1 MCKGTMKRYCVLAA
15 LVFLL
20 TGCATTND
28 ISSQQSDGLLPPA
41 EVYTQPVV
49 KPAEAPEA
57 ARSKKTV
64 TRSSKA
70 KTLETKGGQNQER
83 TKPLPYSL
91 EMRVNDDDD
100 TTKLLSNNYNQSFDI
115 PIVFNDAVKYYI
127 KWFSEDKK
135 KVFANWLKR
144 SRLYVPIIREIL
156 RERNMPEDLVYLAM
170 IESGFNPKAYS
181 TAKASGPWQ
190 FIYSTGGQYGLEVD
204 YWVDERRDPEKSTVA
219 AAKYLKN
226 LFDQFGCWYLAAAS
240 YNAGE
245 GRIGRLTQRHNTM
258 DFWELHRYNT
268 LPRETREYVP
278 QLIAAAI
285 IAKDPAKFGFGSITY
300 DPPIR
305 FTEAKVPAATPLAT
319 IAKASG
325 VDIDQIRT
333 CNPEILRGITPPGK
347 DYVVKL
353 PSDVTAQAFYERLG
367 PELEGMPVLKNIT
380 TYKVKKKDS
389 VASILKK
396 HKIDQKD
403 LVLVNS
409 SDNDLRIKPG
419 MILAIPKFSGE
430 IHRQT
435 LARIDTGDNDNKPVA
450 RATTSEDVP
459 AISELRTVKKN
470 ASDKPVLVATI
481 RSSASPK
488 ISVQPSETRP
498 AKDRGQ
504 AARTFKTFHVVKRGE
519 TLSDISD
526 RYGIDE
532 GSLRSANKLKGSRVY
547 PNMKLRLV
555 SHVEPKA
562 ETKKTASARSV
573 KTKYHTVKK
582 GETLSSISDKYGIDI
597 DDLKTANKIKGNKI
611 NRNAKLKIIL
621 DDRKS

>member
-1 MCKGTMKRYCVLAA
+1 MKTYCVFAA

-20 TGCATTND
+20 TGCATSNNISNQNAD
-28 ISSQQSDGLLPPA
+28 IPAPVAELSPAPPVRPLEKPPA
-41 EVYTQPVV
+41 Q
-49 KPAEAPEA
+49 K
-57 ARSKKTV
+57 SKKSVSRPSKTKYADV
-64 TRSSKA
+64 RS
-70 KTLETKGGQNQER
+70 GQEQE
-83 TKPLPYSL
+83 KPKPYSL
-91 EMRVNDDDD
+91 DMRVNDDDD
-100 TTKLLSNNYNQSFDI
+100 ITRLLNTNYNQNFDI
-115 PIVFNDAVKYYI
+115 PIVFNEAVKYYI

-156 RERNMPEDLVYLAM
+156 RENGMPEDLVYLAM

-190 FIYSTGGQYGLEVD
+190 FIYSTGGRFGLEVD

-219 AAKYLKN
+219 AAKYLKA

-245 GRIGRLTQRHNTM
+245 GRIGRLTQKHNTT
-258 DFWELHRYNT
+258 DFWELHRFNT

-285 IAKDPAKFGFGSITY
+285 IAKDPAKFGFGSVTY

-305 FTEAKVPAATPLAT
+305 FTEVKVPPATPMT
-319 IAKASG
+319 SIAKASS
-325 VDIDQIRT
+325 VNIDLVRT
-333 CNPEILRGITPPGK
+333 YNPEILRGITPPGK
-347 DYVVKL
+347 DYVIKL

-367 PELEGMPVLKNIT
+367 PELESVPVLKGIT

-389 VASILKK
+389 IASILKK

-403 LVLVNS
+403 LVQVNS

-430 IHRQT
+430 PVRQSV
-435 LARIDTGDNDNKPVA
+435 ARADTGDPASQSVA
-450 RATTSEDVP
+450 RADSEELP
-459 AISELRTVKKN
+459 AISELKTVKKN
-470 ASDKPVLVATI
+470 ADDKPVIVATI

-488 ISVQPSETRP
+488 ITAKSPEARP
-498 AKDRGQ
+498 ARERES
-504 AARTFKTFHVVKRGE
+504 AARSLKAFHVVKRGE
-519 TLSDISD
+519 TLAEISD

-532 GSLRSANKLKGSRVY
+532 GSLRTANKLKGSRVY

-562 ETKKTASARSV
+562 ETKKTAAARS
-573 KTKYHTVKK
+573 KKIQYHTVKK

-597 DDLKTANKIKGNKI
+597 DDLRSANKIKGNKV
-611 NRNAKLKIIL
+611 NKNAKLKIVI

>member
-1 MCKGTMKRYCVLAA
+1 MCKGNMKRYCFLAA

-20 TGCATTND
+20 AGCATTGNV
-28 ISSQQSDGLLPPA
+28 SNQQADTLLPPA
-41 EVYTQPVV
+41 EVYTQPAVR
-49 KPAEAPEA
+49 PADA
-57 ARSKKTV
+57 AQPPRSKKTV
-64 TRSSKA
+64 TRSSKT
-70 KTLETKGGQNQER
+70 KTLEAKGGRER
-83 TKPLPYSL
+83 EGAKPYSL
-91 EMRVNDDDD
+91 EMRVSDDDD
-100 TTKLLSNNYNQSFDI
+100 ITRLLTTNYNKNFDI

-127 KWFSEDKK
+127 RWFSEDRK

-181 TAKASGPWQ
+181 TARAVGPWQ
-190 FIYSTGGQYGLEVD
+190 FIYSTGGRYGLEVN

-219 AAKYLKN
+219 AAKYLKD

-245 GRIGRLTQRHNTM
+245 GRIGRLTQKYNTS

-285 IAKDPAKFGFGSITY
+285 IAKDPAKFGFGSVTY
-300 DPPIR
+300 DAPVR
-305 FTEAKVPAATPLAT
+305 FTEVKVPPATPVAT
-319 IAKASG
+319 IAKASL
-325 VDIDQIRT
+325 VDVDLVRT
-333 CNPEILRGITPPGK
+333 YNPEILRGITPPGK

-353 PSDVTAQAFYERLG
+353 PSDVSAQTFYERLG
-367 PELEGMPVLKNIT
+367 PELEGLPALKGIT
-380 TYKVKKKDS
+380 TYKVRKRDS

-396 HKIDQKD
+396 HKIDRQD
-403 LVLVNS
+403 LILVNS
-409 SDNDLRIKPG
+409 SDNDLRIRPG
-419 MILAIPKFSGE
+419 MVLAIPKFSPE
-430 IHRQT
+430 TARQSV
-435 LARIDTGDNDNKPVA
+435 ARADTGDIGN
-450 RATTSEDVP
+450 RAVSRPDSEDIP
-459 AISELRTVKKN
+459 AISELRTVKKMS
-470 ASDKPVLVATI
+470 SDKRALAAAI

-488 ISVQPSETRP
+488 TAVKPSEEPTARDR
-498 AKDRGQ
+498 AKTV
-504 AARTFKTFHVVKRGE
+504 RTVRVFHVVKRGE

-532 GSLRSANKLKGSRVY
+532 DSLRTANKLKGSRVY

-562 ETKKTASARSV
+562 ETKKTASARSKKV
-573 KTKYHTVKK
+573 RYHTVKK
-582 GETLSSISDKYGIDI
+582 GETLTSISGKYGVDI
-597 DDLKTANKIKGNKI
+597 DDLKAANRIKGNKI
-611 NRNAKLKIIL
+611 NRNAKLKIII

>member
-1 MCKGTMKRYCVLAA
+1 MPAVEKYSQPAA
-15 LVFLL
+15 
-20 TGCATTND
+20 
-28 ISSQQSDGLLPPA
+28 
-41 EVYTQPVV
+41 QPG
-49 KPAEAPEA
+49 EAPEPP
-57 ARSKKTV
+57 RSKKTAI
-64 TRSSKA
+64 RAPKA
-70 KTLETKGGQNQER
+70 KSLESKGSQNQER
-83 TKPLPYSL
+83 VKPLPYSL

-100 TTKLLSNNYNQSFDI
+100 TTKLLSTNYNQSFDI

-135 KVFANWLKR
+135 KVFANWLRR

-190 FIYSTGGQYGLEVD
+190 FIYTTGGRYGLEVD

-219 AAKYLKN
+219 AAKYLKD

-300 DPPIR
+300 DSPIR
-305 FTEAKVPAATPLAT
+305 FTEAKVPAATPIAA
-319 IAKASG
+319 IAKASR
-325 VDIDQIRT
+325 VDIDLIRT

-347 DYVVKL
+347 DYVIKL

-367 PELEGMPVLKNIT
+367 PELESMPVLKSVT

-389 VASILKK
+389 IASILKK

-409 SDNDLRIKPG
+409 NDNDLRIKPG

-430 IHRQT
+430 THRQT
-435 LARIDTGDNDNKPVA
+435 LARNDTGDNDNKPVA
-450 RATTSEDVP
+450 EVSREDVP

-470 ASDKPVLVATI
+470 SSDKTVLVATI
-481 RSSASPK
+481 RSTASPK
-488 ISVQPSETRP
+488 ISVKPAETRP
-498 AKDRGQ
+498 AKDRRR
-504 AARTFKTFHVVKRGE
+504 AARTFKTFHVFKRGE
-519 TLSDISD
+519 TLADISD

-532 GSLRSANKLKGSRVY
+532 DSLRSANKLRGSRVY

-562 ETKKTASARSV
+562 ETKKPTSTRSG

-582 GETLSSISDKYGIDI
+582 GETLSSISDKYGVDI
-597 DDLKTANKIKGNKI
+597 DDLKAANKIKGNKS
-611 NRNAKLKIIL
+611 NRNARLKIV
-621 DDRKS
+621 REG